1 MNLADI
7 RNAAFHQADWG
18 PKQSPEAKERMN
30 QFINRA
36 YNLIALE
43 APFLFFED
51 ILRFATEPDV
61 IPDEADPTAPV
72 NTVTFSPE
80 AAASGITT
88 ANSWVVDQ
96 DNAGAAGVI
105 NWPAD
110 RSWDGRV
117 IELKDNNGVWHRN
130 IIRTIW
136 QDSETPA
143 VPAVAATALVEV
155 NGTLGG
161 GMAKTLPGD
170 KIVINQGQPTG
181 GELECSNAGVLPYPP
196 DTFYVQIPQML
207 PGWLAAYINGPPI
220 EDPIVGGVMSGGGFN
235 DPLGSFTTL
244 FVATTNLQV
253 PPYDNKVVLTAVIPG
268 AAGNSMTVAF
278 VPAVG
283 GGPPDSILLSSATTP
298 VPGPLANFAGGSDG
312 EPAVPGP
319 KHISFW
325 MPWDTVQFGAGPFQY
340 RIYTEEYALPDDVIQ
355 VNSTRLWETNNTWPL
370 SVISQYEAEQ
380 LNILNTH
387 RDVAK
392 GIPRTMF
399 RRTHY
404 QMPAPAV
411 APFAEP
417 FTIPSEIGGKR
428 GWVGPEPAGTFEYK
442 ITYCW
447 GARDIWFRNP
457 GPHHW
462 GANAIDPVNTLGE
475 KWDAINSNEQWGQQR
490 YREPRWES
498 APSPVSPQ
506 VVTLNAVGNGMKG
519 DLAKIWLPNIEYI
532 QGFYWNLIVR
542 DTGGE
547 LIPPATTGTDFERAH
562 AQKSGWFVRIYR
574 RRVVTDFKDYDQLGA
589 VGGPDP
595 SVGVKS
601 GSSFADRILR
611 KIEEDTSFYLLSEV
625 HIDNLNEGFFLD
637 DGQLLPDYHRR
648 LRDTHGYMN
657 VGLYPNPD
665 KRYEVEVRC
674 LRRPRPLTNDTDAPY
689 IHAEACDVLIDRTL
703 QLLYETEGN
712 RPMMK
717 SAKERYERC
726 LITLTKRYGDLRPE
740 AVAVRRRLVRA
751 RRGFGI
757 RNPLRGSGGTSLP
770 FP

>member
-18 PKQSPEAKERMN
+18 PKQSPEAKARMN

-51 ILRFATEPDV
+51 ILRFATEPD
-61 IPDEADPTAPV
+61 INPDEADPTTPV

-80 AAASGITT
+80 AAASNITT

-96 DNAGAAGVI
+96 DNEGAAGVI
-105 NWPAD
+105 NWPVD

-130 IIRTIW
+130 IIRTVW
-136 QDSETPA
+136 QDPETPE
-143 VPAVAATALVEV
+143 VPAKAATATIHVEEIQGVTFVDLGDTISIANAPLVC
-155 NGTLGG
+155 T
-161 GMAKTLPGD
+161 APPPIATPP
-170 KIVINQGQPTG
+170 NQFYQHPDPTTQA
-181 GELECSNAGVLPYPP
+181 ELIAGVPFTPS
-196 DTFYVQIPQML
+196 
-207 PGWLAAYINGPPI
+207 
-220 EDPIVGGVMSGGGFN
+220 GGVN
-235 DPLGSFTTL
+235 DPAGAFLPICS
-244 FVATTNLQV
+244 ATTV
-253 PPYDNKVVLTAVIPG
+253 PALPATVDLTATVAG
-268 AAGNSMTVAF
+268 AAGNVIALEF
-278 VPAVG
+278 LPALG
-283 GGPPDSILLSSATTP
+283 NAGLLVSSASSP
-298 VPGPLANFAGGSDG
+298 VPSLGPINFAGGADVV
-312 EPAVPGP
+312 PAIPGK

-325 MPWDTVQFGAGPFQY
+325 MPWDTVRFGAGPFQY

-355 VNSTRLWETNNTWPL
+355 VNSTRLWETNNTWPMR
-370 SVISQYEAEQ
+370 VISQYEAEQ
-380 LNILNTH
+380 LSLLNTH
-387 RDVAK
+387 RNVAK
-392 GIPRTMF
+392 GIPRTLF

-411 APFAEP
+411 PPFVSQYNAVADL
-417 FTIPSEIGGKR
+417 PSLLGA
-428 GWVGPEPAGTFEYK
+428 GWRGPEPAGTFEYQ

-462 GANAIDPVNTLGE
+462 GANAIDPVNTVG
-475 KWDAINSNEQWGQQR
+475 KAWDAIDGNEQWGQQR

-498 APSPVSPQ
+498 APSPVSAQ
-506 VVTLNAVGNGMKG
+506 VITTNIELNGALGFAAR
-519 DLAKIWLPNIEYI
+519 LTLPNIEYI
-532 QGFYWNLIVR
+532 QGFYWNLVAR
-542 DTGGE
+542 DSTAA
-547 LIPPATTGTDFERAH
+547 LQPPATDGTFFERAH

-574 RRVVTDFKDYDQLGA
+574 RRVATDFTNYDQLGA
-589 VGGPDP
+589 AGGRDP
-595 SVGVKS
+595 SIGVR
-601 GSSFADRILR
+601 SSSAPSDQLLH

-625 HIDNLNEGFFLD
+625 HIDTKNQGFFLD
-637 DGQLLPDYHRR
+637 DGQLLPDYSRR

-657 VGLYPNPD
+657 IGLYPNPD

-740 AVAVRRRLVRA
+740 AVAVRRRMVRA
-751 RRGFGI
+751 RRGFSI